1 MLGGGPVRLIRLVA
15 GLQRLD
21 DAGQVRADGE
31 VGVVRPAVGDRLEDG
46 QVLGQ
51 RDLGAAGAEREL
63 ELVPHELAVQP
74 VEQADGDVLGGDRA
88 DPAVQLP
95 VELGVPE
102 RVAVGDRALE
112 VLAELTELSGLGV
125 GDALGG
131 LNRAQRLQR

>member
-1 MLGGGPVRLIRLVA
+1 M
-15 GLQRLD
+15 
-21 DAGQVRADGE
+21 RADGE

-51 RDLGAAGAEREL
+51 RDLGAARAEREL

-74 VEQADGDVLGGDRA
+74 VEQADRDVLRGDRA
-88 DPAVQLP
+88 DPAVQFP

-112 VLAELTELSGLGV
+112 VLAELAEL
-125 GDALGG
+125 
-131 LNRAQRLQR
+131 RRPRRR